1 METRYR
7 CGENQTLPFGE
18 AKNLIYAKST
28 RTAKVLSA
36 EQTRLLQSCSRFLAI
51 DKHAAAWCQKLE
63 LAGLKTLSTAR
74 LPGFLSK
81 WMARLHAYAD
91 RGKEGL
97 KVNPQKLAAVRD
109 QLEHYAQAGL
119 LVSDVDLIER
129 CRQAVVEPLPARIS
143 VIGMTTRDRVDT
155 LQRAL
160 VSYIENCQAFGRSA
174 EFVVIDDSE
183 DPRVE
188 ARNQAMLEALQREHA
203 VSARYANRLQRETFA
218 TALIDASGIPA
229 ETVRFGLLGEGPCA
243 RTVGASRNSL
253 LLDSIGECYMLVDD
267 DSVCRIAKPE
277 EQEPGLALTSQH
289 DPTEFWFFP
298 NRESTLRSVTVA
310 EQDFLALHEAL
321 LGRDVGSCLPAAED
335 AASLDVDRT
344 TSAFDQRL
352 RSFGGRVLTASAG
365 IFGDSGVGTTG
376 YLYAPPN
383 SRRRLTRSQE
393 KYLAAVKSRQLLRAA
408 TRTTISE
415 GALCMAGNL
424 SLDNRRLL
432 PAFYPVQRNSDGLFA
447 AVLRKCFRDGYL
459 GYLPWAIWHDP
470 PQSRSQPIEQFFEGA
485 SRTRFPE
492 IVKLLI
498 RAAPDVSGNGDDEI
512 ALRNLGTHLRDLAS
526 ASLAEFEEVVRTEF
540 WRAFSVGL
548 AAAEEPGLPDFYAD
562 YRRKYLAILRESLPK
577 PEYFV
582 PLDLIDLGS
591 EEEVR
596 SLVKRLVRQ
605 FGELLEVWPDIAQET
620 KGLYD
625 KGITLTKAIGP
636 RQAGA
641 AG

>member
-1 METRYR
+1 MEGRYR
-7 CGENQTLPFGE
+7 YGENETLPLGE
-18 AKNLIYAKST
+18 AKNLIYAKSA

-36 EQTRLLQSCSRFLAI
+36 EQTRLMQSCSRFLAI
-51 DKHAAAWCQKLE
+51 DKHAAAWCQELE

-74 LPGFLSK
+74 LPGFFAK

-91 RGKEGL
+91 RGKEDL

-109 QLEHYAQAGL
+109 QLEQYARAGL
-119 LVSDVDLIER
+119 LVSDVNLIER
-129 CRQAVVEPLPARIS
+129 CRQAVVERSPARIS

-160 VSYIENCQAFGRSA
+160 VSYIENSQAFGRSV

-183 DPRVE
+183 DPTVE
-188 ARNQAMLEALQREHA
+188 GRNQAMLEALGHEHA
-203 VSARYANRLQRETFA
+203 VSVRYATRLQRETFA
-218 TALIDASGIPA
+218 AALIDASGIPA

-277 EQEPGLALTSQH
+277 GQEPGLTLTSQH

-298 NRESTLRSVTVA
+298 DRESTLRSITVA

-321 LGRDVGSCLPAAED
+321 LGCDVGACLPKAED

-344 TSAFDQRL
+344 APAFDQRL

-383 SRRRLTRSQE
+383 SRSRLTRSREQ
-393 KYLAAVKSRQLLRAA
+393 YLAAVKSRQLLRAA

-424 SLDNRRLL
+424 SLDARQML
-432 PAFYPVQRNSDGLFA
+432 PPFYPVQRNSDGLFA

-498 RAAPDVSGNGDDEI
+498 RAAPDVSSSADDEI
-512 ALRNLGTHLRDLAS
+512 ALRKLGTHLRDLAS
-526 ASLAEFEEVVRTEF
+526 GSLAEFEEVVRTEF

-548 AAAEEPGLPDFYAD
+548 AAAEEPGLADFYAA

-577 PEYFV
+577 PDYFV

-591 EEEVR
+591 EQEVR
-596 SLVKRLVRQ
+596 RLVKQLVRQ
-605 FGELLEVWPDIAQET
+605 FGELLEVWPDVVKET
-620 KGLYD
+620 KELRD
-625 KGITLTKAIGP
+625 KGITLTKVVRP